1 MELENIKCIF
11 KACTNLTY
19 DPQLIP
25 AESEWDTQVALSK
38 PKLVQC
44 AYIYVIV

>member
-11 KACTNLTY
+11 KACINLTY

-25 AESEWDTQVALSK
+25 AESEWDTQVSK
-38 PKLVQC
+38 PKLGQC